1 MSCPAKAESISKLK
15 RSVMSQ
21 SVLKPLPRIED
32 YQSESMPRL
41 NLGIR
46 PLVLV
51 ALLVALMGMFLLAL
65 AAGSVN
71 IPIDQ
76 TIVVLLGGEPE
87 RASWANIIL
96 KVRLPKAFT
105 AMLAGAALSVS
116 GLLMQTL
123 FRNPLASSD
132 VLGINSG
139 ASLGV
144 ALVVLTVGGSG
155 TLLAGVSLLADMSLA
170 AAAIVG
176 AAATLLLILLI
187 ACHVENSLTLLILG
201 LMIGSLT
208 FALVSLLIYF
218 SIPERIQAYINWGFG
233 SFGGVTWS
241 QIPILAVGIIAGLL
255 LSWALGKTLN
265 ILLLGETYATSL
277 GLNVRLTRLLIITAT
292 ALLTGT
298 VTAFCGPV
306 SFIGIAVPHFCRS
319 LLNTSDHRVLIP
331 GTILM
336 GAIVALIVALIAE
349 MPGNT
354 IILPLNAVMALFG
367 APAVIWIILRQRNVQ
382 KAFAS

>member
-1 MSCPAKAESISKLK
+1 
-15 RSVMSQ
+15 MSQ

-32 YQSESMPRL
+32 YQTMPRL

-46 PLVLV
+46 PLLLV
-51 ALLVALMGMFLLAL
+51 GLLAALLGMFLLSL

-71 IPIDQ
+71 IPLDQ
-76 TIVVLLGGEPE
+76 TITVLLGGQPE
-87 RASWANIIL
+87 RASWANIVL
-96 KVRLPKAFT
+96 KVRLPKAIT
-105 AMLAGAALSVS
+105 ATLAGAALSVS
-116 GLLMQTL
+116 GLMMQTL
-123 FRNPLASSD
+123 FRNPLAASD

-144 ALVVLTVGGSG
+144 ALVVLSAGVGAG
-155 TLLAGVSLLADMSLA
+155 TLLSGVSFISDLSLA
-170 AAAIVG
+170 AAAMLG
-176 AAATLLLILLI
+176 AGLTLALILFV
-187 ACHVENSLTLLILG
+187 ARRVESGLTLLILG

-208 FALVSLLIYF
+208 FALVSLLLYF

-241 QIPILAVGIIAGLL
+241 QLPILVMAVLAGLL
-255 LSWALGKTLN
+255 LSGALGKTLN
-265 ILLLGETYATSL
+265 TLLLGETYAASL
-277 GLNVRLTRLLIITAT
+277 GLNVRLTRLLIIVAT

-306 SFIGIAVPHFCRS
+306 SFSGVAVPHLCRS

-331 GTILM
+331 GTVLM

-349 MPGNT
+349 LPGSN

-367 APAVIWIILRQRNVQ
+367 APVVIWVILRQRNVQ

>member
-1 MSCPAKAESISKLK
+1 MAQPILK
-15 RSVMSQ
+15 SV
-21 SVLKPLPRIED
+21 PRIED
-32 YQSESMPRL
+32 YQAMPRL
-41 NLGIR
+41 NLGIK
-46 PLVLV
+46 PLVLAGMLV
-51 ALLVALMGMFLLAL
+51 ALLGIFLLMLAL
-65 AAGSVN
+65 GSVN
-71 IPIDQ
+71 IPLDQ
-76 TIVVLLGGEPE
+76 TIRVLMGGEPD

-96 KVRLPKAFT
+96 KVRLPKAIT
-105 AMLAGAALSVS
+105 ATLAGAALSVS
-116 GLLMQTL
+116 GLMMQTL
-123 FRNPLASSD
+123 FRNPLAASD

-144 ALVVLTVGGSG
+144 ALVVLSTGVGGS
-155 TLLAGVSLLADMSLA
+155 LLAGVSFVSDLSLA
-170 AAAIVG
+170 AAAMIG
-176 AAATLLLILLI
+176 SGLTLAIILFI
-187 ACHVENSLTLLILG
+187 ARQVENSLTLLILG

-241 QIPILAVGIIAGLL
+241 QIPILTTAILAGLL
-255 LSWALGKTLN
+255 LSWAFSKNLN
-265 ILLLGETYATSL
+265 TLLLGETYAISL
-277 GLNVRLTRLLIITAT
+277 GLNVRRARLLIIVAT
-292 ALLTGT
+292 ALLTGA

-306 SFIGIAVPHFCRS
+306 SFIGIAVPHLCRS
-319 LLNTSDHRVLIP
+319 LLNTSDHRVLVP

-336 GAIVALIVALIAE
+336 GAVVALIVALIAE

-367 APAVIWIILRQRNVQ
+367 APVVIWIILRQRNVQ

>member
-1 MSCPAKAESISKLK
+1 
-15 RSVMSQ
+15 MSQ
-21 SVLKPLPRIED
+21 SALKPLPHIED
-32 YQSESMPRL
+32 YQAENLPRL
-41 NLGIR
+41 NLGIK
-46 PLVLV
+46 PMVLV
-51 ALLVALMGMFLLAL
+51 VLLVVLIGMFVLAL
-65 AAGSVN
+65 AAGSVT
-71 IPIDQ
+71 IPLDQ
-76 TIVVLLGGEPE
+76 TMTVLLGGEPE

-96 KVRLPKAFT
+96 KVRLPKAVT
-105 AMLAGAALSVS
+105 AILAGAALSVS
-116 GLLMQTL
+116 GLMMQTL

-144 ALVVLTVGGSG
+144 ALVVLSTGAGTG
-155 TLLAGVSLLADMSLA
+155 TLLSGISFISDVGLA
-170 AAAIVG
+170 AAAMIG
-176 AAATLLLILLI
+176 AGLTLAIILFI
-187 ACHVENSLTLLILG
+187 ARQVENSLTLLILG

-233 SFGGVTWS
+233 TFGSVTWS
-241 QIPILAVGIIAGLL
+241 QIPILAAAIIAGLM

-265 ILLLGETYATSL
+265 TLLLGETYAISL
-277 GLNVRLTRLLIITAT
+277 GLNVRLSRLLIIVAT

-306 SFIGIAVPHFCRS
+306 SFIGIAVPHLCRS

-331 GTILM
+331 GTILT
-336 GAIVALIVALIAE
+336 GGIVALIVALIAE